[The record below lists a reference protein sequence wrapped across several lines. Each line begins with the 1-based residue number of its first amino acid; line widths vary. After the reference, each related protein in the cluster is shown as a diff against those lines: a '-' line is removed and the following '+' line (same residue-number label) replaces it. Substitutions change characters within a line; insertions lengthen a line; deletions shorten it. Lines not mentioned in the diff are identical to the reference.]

1 MLYSSI
7 RFVIIFLYDMMLENE
22 PSTVAFIQSIVKI
35 FLEIVLFQRKMGRDG
50 DGECKD
56 FAKGVCFRGARL
68 CYMKSKQKQER
79 ECVRLDMLER
89 ELQREGIT
97 KKSEKREEELGNVR
111 REVREEKGTSGRC
124 EVRGRKEN
132 AGKKRR
138 RGVQ

>member
-68 CYMKSKQKQER
+68 CYMKSKQKPE
-79 ECVRLDMLER
+79 
-89 ELQREGIT
+89 
-97 KKSEKREEELGNVR
+97 
-111 REVREEKGTSGRC
+111 
-124 EVRGRKEN
+124 
-132 AGKKRR
+132 
-138 RGVQ
+138 RGVCQAGHVRKRIAKRGNNQKEWE